1 MSLFEPNF
9 EDVPGSKISTDC
21 ENALEN
27 GHFAVHFIHLGSKKK
42 TFVRKVHEV
51 CWWIVEA
58 GKSKVEKSLGLAK
71 KQNGDTL
78 LSHWWVQ
85 DS

>member
-9 EDVPGSKISTDC
+9 EDAPRSKISTDC

-42 TFVRKVHEV
+42 TFVRKVLEV

>member
-21 ENALEN
+21 KNTMEN

-42 TFVRKVHEV
+42 NV
-51 CWWIVEA
+51 CKE
-58 GKSKVEKSLGLAK
+58 G
-71 KQNGDTL
+71 T
-78 LSHWWVQ
+78 
-85 DS
+85 